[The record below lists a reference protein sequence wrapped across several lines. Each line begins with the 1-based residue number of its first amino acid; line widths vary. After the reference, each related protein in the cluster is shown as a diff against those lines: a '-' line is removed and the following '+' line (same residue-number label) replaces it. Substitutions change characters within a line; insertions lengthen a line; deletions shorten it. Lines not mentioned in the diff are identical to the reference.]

1 MLNEMLVKSNLSS
14 HDSAVKINSSIK
26 ISSQKLISIV
36 EKASTLSERL
46 GREFIHNKLET
57 EQSLIDARLEKWCQ
71 IAAKGNQEKFAKR
84 LSWDNLDIDAVGFA
98 LGSVSLVDKQALPS
112 WTDTLKKAM
121 ELAACSSERVFS
133 EELQQY
139 LDSEK
144 PLPCE
149 EVLLPFIEVAM
160 HKLSERA
167 GSSYELLSDKACI
180 QLGQSLLKQLTDLF
194 AQSLDLE
201 FSIARAYKSSQLVR
215 LIGQL
220 QGNSSREQ
228 YVEFI
233 TGLLGDGLLAFFQEY
248 SVLARL
254 AAIATDLWI
263 EASAEFILR
272 LASDWNEIQQIF
284 QGSQELGQVV
294 DIKSSLSDPHNCG
307 RTVIIIK
314 FTSNLKLVYK
324 PKNLGLEQ
332 AYFEFLSW
340 INQQNIPL
348 PLKTLKILNNSTYG
362 WMEFV
367 EALPCEDQQAVKR
380 YYQRAGMI
388 LAIVYALKGTDCH
401 CENLIA
407 CGEQPVLVDL
417 ETLFHH
423 SIYWIKEEKPEA
435 ILIAN
440 QKLTNSVIVTALL
453 PGVHIGD
460 YKQLGELAHALDYC
474 GFGGLNEQQVSAPVL
489 KWVNVNTDSMA
500 MGREE
505 QQLLSENNNQPFG
518 ENLDTSLGKHLE
530 ELIAGFKQMYQFFG
544 QSKKALLAPDSPIK
558 AFAGQKVRLVLRNT
572 QLYVSIL
579 QNSLHPRCLRNGVDR
594 SIELDVLALG
604 FVSSKDKHPSWAML
618 AAEKQA
624 LEQLDIPYVSSYSDS
639 DAIFI
644 NSNTTIEKFVDNYS
658 YDDVIDR
665 LQQLDDANLA
675 EQISII
681 RSSFYSSLTFEQLD
695 LSSLPNT
702 APNLDE
708 IAPLSGEAIL
718 ERAIDIAQE
727 FKQRAI
733 YGSHNSVAWLGMT
746 YDFQAQR
753 FQLQAM
759 GYNLYNGSSGACL
772 FLAALASVTNKAEF
786 GDLVLGSLQS
796 LRKGLQEKDP
806 EFQEA
811 LTKNLGMGGATGLA
825 SVVYTF
831 VRIAGFLSEPKL
843 IEDAQQ
849 IASWLKVD
857 ANALEEE
864 LGILKGS
871 AGTIL
876 SLLALY
882 KVTQE
887 SDTLEQAIAWGN
899 YLLDQRVTTDAGS
912 KIWKN
917 AKGEPLTGF
926 SQGIAGIAYALLQL
940 YAIAKDSAFLSAA
953 KEAIAYEQSSLADN
967 TQLSPLASW
976 CYGLP
981 GIALARLGS
990 LNILNTEEIHQELEI
1005 ILPKIQQP
1013 SFKALDNL
1021 CCGNFADLEVLLV
1034 AAEQLSRPELLETAR
1049 LQTSLVL
1056 HRAAIAGSFQLLPNL
1071 PLEVYHPSFSQGSA
1085 GIGYELLRLLYPSKL
1100 PSVLLWQ

>member
-1 MLNEMLVKSNLSS
+1 MLNEILATSNLSS

-26 ISSQKLISIV
+26 ISSHNLISIV

-84 LSWDNLDIDAVGFA
+84 LSWDNLDTDAVRFA

-121 ELAACSSERVFS
+121 ELAACSSERVFY

-139 LDSEK
+139 LDSDK
-144 PLPCE
+144 PLPFE

-167 GSSYELLSDKACI
+167 GSSYELLSDKARI
-180 QLGQSLLKQLTDLF
+180 QLGQSLLKKLTDLF

-228 YVEFI
+228 YVKFVK
-233 TGLLGDGLLAFFQEY
+233 GLLSDGLLAFFQEY

-263 EASAEFILR
+263 EASAEFLLR
-272 LASDWNEIQQIF
+272 LASDWNEIKQIF
-284 QGSQELGQVV
+284 QENQELGQVI

-307 RTVIIIK
+307 RSVIIIQ

-332 AYFEFLSW
+332 AYFEFISW
-340 INQQNIPL
+340 INEQNITL
-348 PLKTLKILNNSTYG
+348 PLKTLKIINSSTHG

-423 SIYWIKEEKPEA
+423 TMWMKEDQPEA
-435 ILIAN
+435 ISIVN
-440 QKLTNSVIVTALL
+440 QKLADSVIVTALL
-453 PGVHIGD
+453 PGVHIAD
-460 YKQLGELAHALDYC
+460 YKQLGELANSLDYC
-474 GFGGLNEQQVSAPVL
+474 GFGGLNEQQVSAPIL

-500 MGREE
+500 MGKEDQE
-505 QQLLSENNNQPFG
+505 LLSENNNQPFG
-518 ENLDTSLGKHLE
+518 ENLDTSLSKHLE

-544 QSKKALLAPDSPIK
+544 QSKKALLAPDNPIK

-572 QLYVSIL
+572 QLYASIL
-579 QNSLHPRCLRNGVDR
+579 QNSLHPKCLRDGVDR
-594 SIELDVLALG
+594 SIELDILALG

-618 AAEKQA
+618 APEKQA
-624 LEQLDIPYVSSYSDS
+624 LEQLDIPYVSAYSDS
-639 DAIFI
+639 DAIVI
-644 NSNTTIEKFVDNYS
+644 NSNTTIEKFVENSS
-658 YDDVIDR
+658 YNDVITR
-665 LQQLDDANLA
+665 LQQLDNVNLA
-675 EQISII
+675 EQITII
-681 RSSFYSSLTFEQLD
+681 QGSFYSSRTGEQLD
-695 LSSLPNT
+695 LLSLSST
-702 APNLDE
+702 TPNLDE
-708 IAPLSGEAIL
+708 IALLSEEAIL
-718 ERAIDIAQE
+718 HQVIEIAQE
-727 FKQRAI
+727 IKQRAI
-733 YGSHNSVAWLGMT
+733 YGSNNTVAWLGMIS
-746 YDFQAQR
+746 DFSGQR
-753 FQLQAM
+753 FQLRPM
-759 GYNLYNGSSGACL
+759 GHSLYNGSGGVAL
-772 FLAALASVTNKAEF
+772 FLAALASVTNKGEF
-786 GDLVLGSLQS
+786 GDLALGTLQS
-796 LRKGLQEKDP
+796 LRKGLDERDP
-806 EFQEA
+806 ELQQA
-811 LTKNLGMGGATGLA
+811 LIKNMGMGGATGLA

-831 VRIAGFLSEPKL
+831 VRIAEFLSELKL

-857 ANALEEE
+857 VTAVEEE
-864 LGILKGS
+864 PGIIKGA

-887 SDTLEQAIAWGN
+887 SDNLVQAIAWGN
-899 YLLDQRVTTDAGS
+899 YLLDRRVTTDTGCQ
-912 KIWKN
+912 IWKN
-917 AKGEPLTGF
+917 AEGESLTGF

-940 YAIAKDSAFLSAA
+940 SAIAKDSTFLSAA
-953 KEAIAYEQSSLADN
+953 KEAIAYEQGSLPDN

-976 CYGLP
+976 CHGLP
-981 GIALARLGS
+981 GITLARLGG

-1005 ILPKIQQP
+1005 IQQP
-1013 SFKALDNL
+1013 SLKALDNL
-1021 CCGNFADLEVLLV
+1021 CCGNFADVEVLLV

-1056 HRAAIAGSFQLLPNL
+1056 HRTAIAGSFQLLPNL
-1071 PLEVYHPSFSQGSA
+1071 PLEVYHPGFSQGSA
-1085 GIGYELLRLLYPSKL
+1085 GIGYQLLRLLYPSKL